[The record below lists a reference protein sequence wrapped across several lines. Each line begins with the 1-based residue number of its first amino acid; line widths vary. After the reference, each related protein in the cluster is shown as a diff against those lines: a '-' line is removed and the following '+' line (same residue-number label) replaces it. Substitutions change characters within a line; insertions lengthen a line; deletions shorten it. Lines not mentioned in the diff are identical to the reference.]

1 MATVTLTT
9 NGTTFTFAEGE
20 VKKISS
26 KINANTE
33 TQEISGT
40 GPATAYTYDYQGAV
54 KTITISGVLFETDTT
69 RISGYTITSILDQK
83 QWLESIVSGTQNA
96 ITFTSN
102 YETMSSLSA
111 TGAIAPFLSSADYT
125 YVKVQDMS
133 FDEFEG
139 LVEELAFS
147 ITFIVGQA

>member
-1 MATVTLTT
+1 MTDVALTV

-33 TQEISGT
+33 QQEISGT
-40 GPATAYTYDYQGAV
+40 GPSSAYTFDFQGAV
-54 KTITISGVLFETDTT
+54 KTITISGILFDTDTT
-69 RISGYTITSILDQK
+69 RVSGYSINSIVEQK
-83 QWLESIVSGTQNA
+83 QWLESLVNGVQGA

-102 YETMSSLSA
+102 YESLSVISSVSPVA
-111 TGAIAPFLSSADYT
+111 PYQGAFGYT
-125 YVKVQDMS
+125 YVRVQDMG